1 MATQRSAKKTVSA
14 SSQAAGTDSL
24 ARRSRRYI
32 TQGIVLTR
40 TDYAEADRI
49 LSFLT
54 SDHGKVRAIAK
65 GVRKSKSKLAGGIEL
80 FSVSD
85 LTLIIG
91 RGELNTLIS
100 SRLVR
105 HYGNIVKNIERTQLA
120 YELLKTINRATEDK
134 PEAAYFKL
142 LDQSL
147 AALDDPALDI
157 NLTKLWFEMQ
167 LLKLA
172 GHIPNLHTNSTG
184 AKLADSKTYNVDF
197 EQMCFEP
204 ASRGLLSANHVKFMR
219 LGFRAGRPQTI
230 HRINDAAR
238 LAEACAPI
246 IQTMLRTHVRI

>member
-1 MATQRSAKKTVSA
+1 MNS
-14 SSQAAGTDSL
+14 
-24 ARRSRRYI
+24 YI
-32 TQGIVLTR
+32 TCGIVLNR
-40 TDYAEADRI
+40 TDFGEADRI
-49 LSFLT
+49 LTFLT

-91 RGELNTLIS
+91 RGEINTLIS

-105 HYGNIVKNIERTQLA
+105 HYGNIVKNIECTNLA
-120 YELLKTINRATEDK
+120 YELLKIINKATEDE

-142 LDQSL
+142 LDQSM
-147 AALDDPALDI
+147 AALDDAELDI

-172 GHIPNLHTNSTG
+172 GHIPNLHSSSTG
-184 AKLADSKTYNVDF
+184 TKLANSKTYNVNL
-197 EQMCFEP
+197 EQMSFEP
-204 ASRGLLSANHVKFMR
+204 ASRGELTANHIKFMR

-230 HRINDAAR
+230 HRVSGAAG
-238 LAEACAPI
+238 LATVCAPI
-246 IQTMLRTHVRI
+246 IQTMLRAHVRI

>member
-1 MATQRSAKKTVSA
+1 MNQYTT
-14 SSQAAGTDSL
+14 T
-24 ARRSRRYI
+24 
-32 TQGIVLTR
+32 GIILNR
-40 TDYAEADRI
+40 TDYGEADRI

-100 SRLVR
+100 ARLVR
-105 HYGNIVKNIERTQLA
+105 NYGNIVKNLERTQLA
-120 YELLKTINRATEDK
+120 YELLRAINKATEDE

-142 LDQSL
+142 LDVGL
-147 AALDDPALDI
+147 AALDDSELDI
-157 NLTKLWFEMQ
+157 ALTKLWFDMQ

-172 GHIPNLHTNSTG
+172 GHIPNLYTSSTG
-184 AKLADSKTYNVDF
+184 TPLADSKTYNVDF
-197 EQMCFEP
+197 EEMSFE
-204 ASRGLLSANHVKFMR
+204 AADHGALTANHIKFMR
-219 LGFRAGRPQTI
+219 LGFRSRRPQTI
-230 HRINDAAR
+230 QRIRNAAI
-238 LAEACAPI
+238 LAKVCEPI

>member
-1 MATQRSAKKTVSA
+1 MN
-14 SSQAAGTDSL
+14 
-24 ARRSRRYI
+24 RYV

-54 SDHGKVRAIAK
+54 NDHGKVRAIAK

-100 SRLVR
+100 TRLVR
-105 HYGNIVKNIERTQLA
+105 HYGNIVKNIERTNFA
-120 YELLKTINRATEDK
+120 YELLKTINRATEDE
-134 PEAAYFKL
+134 PETAYFKL
-142 LDQSL
+142 LDAGL
-147 AALDDPALDI
+147 AALDDAVLDSD
-157 NLTKLWFEMQ
+157 LTKLWFDMQ

-172 GHIPNLHTNSTG
+172 GHIPNLHSSSTG
-184 AKLADSKTYNVDF
+184 VKLADSKTYNVNL
-197 EQMCFEP
+197 EQMSFEP
-204 ASRGLLSANHVKFMR
+204 ASRGLLTANHIKFMR
-219 LGFRAGRPQTI
+219 LGFRSGRPQTI
-230 HRINDAAR
+230 QRVNDAAG
-238 LAEACAPI
+238 LAAVCAPI

>member
-1 MATQRSAKKTVSA
+1 MN
-14 SSQAAGTDSL
+14 
-24 ARRSRRYI
+24 RY
-32 TQGIVLTR
+32 TTRGIILSR
-40 TDYAEADRI
+40 TDYGEADRI

-65 GVRKSKSKLAGGIEL
+65 GVRKSQSKLAGGIEL

-91 RGELNTLIS
+91 RGEINTLIS

-105 HYGNIVKNIERTQLA
+105 HYGNIVKNIERTNLA
-120 YELLKTINRATEDK
+120 YELLKNINRATEDE

-147 AALDDPALDI
+147 AAIDDPQLDL
-157 NLTKLWFEMQ
+157 NLTKLWFDMQ

-172 GHIPNLHTNSTG
+172 GHIPNLHTNSVG
-184 AKLADSKTYNVDF
+184 AKLADSKTYNVDL
-197 EQMCFEP
+197 EQMSFEP
-204 ASRGLLSANHVKFMR
+204 ASRGRLTANHIKFMR
-219 LGFRAGRPQTI
+219 LGFRAGKPQTI
-230 HRINDAAR
+230 QRVNDADS
-238 LAEACAPI
+238 LAAVCAPI

>member
-1 MATQRSAKKTVSA
+1 MK
-14 SSQAAGTDSL
+14 
-24 ARRSRRYI
+24 RYT
-32 TQGIVLTR
+32 TQGIVLSR

-91 RGELNTLIS
+91 LGELNTLIS
-100 SRLVR
+100 TRLVR
-105 HYGNIVKNIERTQLA
+105 HYGNIVKNLERTQLA
-120 YELLKTINRATEDK
+120 YELLKTINRATEDE

-142 LDQSL
+142 LDHGL

-157 NLTKLWFEMQ
+157 NLSKLWFDMQ

-184 AKLADSKTYNVDF
+184 TKLADSKTYNVNL
-197 EQMCFEP
+197 EQMSFEP
-204 ASRGLLSANHVKFMR
+204 ASRGALTANHIKFMR
-219 LGFRAGRPQTI
+219 LGFRSGRPQTI
-230 HRINDAAR
+230 QRVNDAAS
-238 LAEACAPI
+238 LATVCGPI

>member
-1 MATQRSAKKTVSA
+1 MK
-14 SSQAAGTDSL
+14 
-24 ARRSRRYI
+24 RYT
-32 TQGIVLTR
+32 TQGIILSR
-40 TDYAEADRI
+40 TDYGEADRI
-49 LSFLT
+49 LTFLT

-65 GVRKSKSKLAGGIEL
+65 SVRKSKSKLAGGIEL

-105 HYGNIVKNIERTQLA
+105 HYGNIVKNIERTNLA
-120 YELLKTINRATEDK
+120 YELLKTINKATEDE

-147 AALDDPALDI
+147 AALDDPGLDI
-157 NLTKLWFEMQ
+157 DLTKLWFDMQ

-184 AKLADSKTYNVDF
+184 TKLVDSKTYNVNL
-197 EQMCFEP
+197 EQMSFEP
-204 ASRGLLSANHVKFMR
+204 ASRGRLSANHIKFMR
-219 LGFRAGRPQTI
+219 LGFRSGKPQTI
-230 HRINDAAR
+230 HRINDAAS
-238 LAEACAPI
+238 LAAACAPI

>member
-1 MATQRSAKKTVSA
+1 MK
-14 SSQAAGTDSL
+14 
-24 ARRSRRYI
+24 RYT
-32 TQGIVLTR
+32 TQGIILSR
-40 TDYAEADRI
+40 TDYGEADRI
-49 LSFLT
+49 LTFLT

-65 GVRKSKSKLAGGIEL
+65 SVRKSKSKLAGGIEL
-80 FSVSD
+80 FSISD

-105 HYGNIVKNIERTQLA
+105 HYGNIVKNIERTNLA
-120 YELLKTINRATEDK
+120 YELLKTINKATEDE

-147 AALDDPALDI
+147 AALDDPGLDI
-157 NLTKLWFEMQ
+157 DLTKLWFDMQ

-184 AKLADSKTYNVDF
+184 TKLVDSKTYNVNL
-197 EQMCFEP
+197 EQMSFEP
-204 ASRGLLSANHVKFMR
+204 ASRGLLSANHIKFMR
-219 LGFRAGRPQTI
+219 LGFRSGKPQTI
-230 HRINDAAR
+230 HRINDAAS
-238 LAEACAPI
+238 LAAACAPI